1 MLVGSSGHQILFIQ
15 VASGRQLL
23 TCCQP
28 VLSARQALPP
38 SALVQPWSQPPPI
51 RGSRLAHYGLSGG
64 IRFCID
70 RPGFSSRAHCSCDA
84 ATGKSIWEMTEMH
97 WDFETWE
104 SWTKALKCAGATHPS
119 LGPRGPRPSNRPS
132 NGGRVPHGPIGIA
145 LESWKLGRIQSIQS
159 IIPSE
164 SIKFHQL
171 MTLNVAFSR
180 LPPWLSRTV
189 PLSGSIS
196 FGSTSSRPRQR
207 GSSPKP
213 PNLGLTPSPCRK
225 KRKHLLNGPIN
236 KW

>member
-119 LGPRGPRPSNRPS
+119 LGPRGPRTSNRPS

-145 LESWKLGRIQSIQS
+145 KAGNLEGFNQFNLSSHQSSSNSISWWLW
-159 IIPSE
+159 
-164 SIKFHQL
+164 
-171 MTLNVAFSR
+171 M
-180 LPPWLSRTV
+180 WLSAV
-189 PLSGSIS
+189 FLLGSVAQFHCPDQFLSAAPAAG
-196 FGSTSSRPRQR
+196 R
-207 GSSPKP
+207 GSGAAAQSHQT
-213 PNLGLTPSPCRK
+213 LD
-225 KRKHLLNGPIN
+225 
-236 KW
+236 